1 MILQRTPARFR
12 RSAAKRAA
20 FTLMEVLVVA
30 AILVILA
37 SVASVGVLRY
47 LDDAKQQTAY
57 MGVMNLE
64 KAAAAFKISH
74 GDWPTSLTELTVPEE
89 GKAAPIDLNDLRDPW
104 GQEYIYDLSTRH
116 PTKLT
121 PLIYSTGGGAKQI
134 RNWQ

>member
-1 MILQRTPARFR
+1 MILPRTQAWSVK
-12 RSAAKRAA
+12 SAAKRAA

-47 LDDAKQQTAY
+47 LDDAKEKTAY
-57 MGVMNLE
+57 TGVMKLE
-64 KAAAAFKISH
+64 QAAAAFKINH
-74 GDWPTSLTELTVPEE
+74 GDWPTSLAELTIPEE
-89 GKAAPIDLNDLRDPW
+89 GKAAPIDQNELRDPW
-104 GQEYIYDLSTRH
+104 GIEYVYDLSNRH

-134 RNWQ
+134 RNW